1 MVKKHTYVYY
11 RSLQIYHTYSMR
23 AKSSKDK
30 MKIASYGSP
39 ERLTGMRAGE
49 MAAFLIEKDM

>member
-1 MVKKHTYVYY
+1 
-11 RSLQIYHTYSMR
+11 MR